1 MTAWKRICRLLRPDE
16 RTKAGRMACTA
27 FLQALLDFVGLATL
41 LPLLYYLLED
51 GGNRRAAL
59 LFSLLALL
67 VIAVKSLLTVRIV
80 RYQDSCL
87 LAFYRRLS
95 FSLFSAYYR
104 RGLLFIREQGSVK
117 LAHEV
122 NAVCY
127 AFSHSLLAPL
137 CRMAG
142 DLLLLLLVTAGLIV
156 FDGATVLILYASFL
170 PFVGVYVF
178 GVRGRVRRYG
188 REDMHAKREQ
198 ARVVTDA
205 LRGYAELEVNGAFP
219 AWQDTFL
226 EGLQR
231 ISSVRLKLDT
241 LLRLPLFLSELS
253 VVIGLGLLAALGH
266 GDVKLVVGVFAV
278 AAFRLLPAMRGLLAG
293 WTQVQNALCCIDII
307 EEGLA
312 DSEETAVEESGAV
325 TFNSEIAVE
334 QLCYT
339 YPDGAEVLKDFG
351 CRIRKGEYVGFRGF
365 SGAGK
370 STLFH
375 LLTGLLRPTSGAV
388 RIDGKPL
395 ADGNRAAWLR
405 HVGYVPQEVF
415 VFNGTLAE
423 NVALDG
429 KKPDEQRVERVLRQ
443 VCLDRWVET
452 LPEGLHTRLG
462 EGGGKVSGGQKQRI
476 GLARALYKDADVLLL
491 DEATS
496 ALDNRT
502 EREVNETLH
511 RLRESREGLTI
522 LSIAHRES
530 SLAYCDRVITLK
542 NDNENA

>member
-1 MTAWKRICRLLRPDE
+1 MTALRRICRLLCPDE
-16 RTKAGRMACTA
+16 RAKVGRMACTA
-27 FLQALLDFVGLATL
+27 FLQALLDFMGLAAL
-41 LPLLYYLLED
+41 LPLLYYLLDD
-51 GGNRRAAL
+51 GGDRRAAL
-59 LFSLLALL
+59 LFSLVALL
-67 VIAVKSLLTVRIV
+67 VVIVKSLLTVRIV

-104 RGLLFIREQGSVK
+104 RGLLFIREQGSVR

-122 NAVCY
+122 NGMCY

-170 PFVGVYVF
+170 PFVVVYIF

-188 REDMHAKREQ
+188 KEDMRAKREQ

-219 AWQDTFL
+219 AWQATFL

-231 ISSVRLKLDT
+231 ISGVRLKLDT

-253 VVIGLGLLAALGH
+253 VVIGLGLLAAFGH

-278 AAFRLLPAMRGLLAG
+278 ASFRLLPAMRGLLTG
-293 WTQVQNALCCIDII
+293 WTQVQNALCCIDVI
-307 EEGLA
+307 EEGLSGDMDA
-312 DSEETAVEESGAV
+312 AVEESGTV
-325 TFNSEIAVE
+325 TFNREIAAE

-339 YPDGAEVLKDFG
+339 YPDGAEVLKDFD

-375 LLTGLLRPTSGAV
+375 LLTGLLRPTSGTV
-388 RIDGKPL
+388 SIDGEPL
-395 ADGNRAAWLR
+395 TDSNRAAWMR

-415 VFNGTLAE
+415 IFNGTLAE

-429 KKPDEQRVERVLRQ
+429 KRPDEQRVEHVLRQ
-443 VCLDRWVET
+443 VCLDTWAET
-452 LPEGLHTRLG
+452 LPDGLHTRLG

-502 EREVNETLH
+502 EREVNETLC
-511 RLRESREGLTI
+511 RLRDSRKGLTI
-522 LSIAHRES
+522 LSIAHRDS
-530 SLAYCDRVITLK
+530 SLAYCDRIITIK